1 MPGISPY
8 LNADKKLEVLKA
20 VKNFKDFNI
29 ARKILTGFLVLVL
42 LTLLVGGVGAFGMAN
57 INQMDTYLYEM
68 QTKPIGNLINALDA
82 LYQIRLD
89 LRNAIIS
96 AGNTEQVAEYEKKTA
111 ENVESFRRNL
121 EEYRPTIT
129 ADVTIALL
137 EETNQFF
144 ENTYVPLANQVMA
157 LSKANKQAD
166 ANAALNKAND
176 QVTLIF
182 DNMNQI
188 VANRMTSAQKTS
200 DSNGQTSIILMIVLV
215 GVIVVSAVVATVMGL
230 RISNIISKPIG
241 QVVNAANQ
249 IALGRVDVDLSD
261 INSKDETGELAGSF
275 MKMLA
280 GIREQVAVAE
290 LISNGDFTQVVP
302 LRSDE
307 DVLGLALQKIER
319 DLSHTLQIIST
330 AADQVNTGANQVSS
344 ASQALASGAAEQAA
358 TVEELNASIA
368 SVTQQAEQNVG
379 NVRKATEHVNQVGH
393 AASES
398 NQYMQRL
405 DKAMGEIGESSQQI
419 SKITKLVED
428 IAFQTNILALNA
440 AVEAA
445 RAGNAGKGFAVVADE
460 VRNLAAKSAEA
471 AKQTADLIQKSVSS
485 IAEGGRLAAET
496 LKLLENVSD
505 KAQLVDHAIRQIES
519 ASTEQAGAIEQIN
532 QGLTQVSAVVQTNAA
547 TAEESSA
554 SSEELAGQAQTLQD
568 EVSRFKLAE
577 VSKHFSLEIPSHPT
591 TPAYESE
598 SSFALLSG
606 VSKY

>member
-1 MPGISPY
+1 M
-8 LNADKKLEVLKA
+8 
-20 VKNFKDFNI
+20 KNFKDFNI